1 MPHSFTTAATAAT
14 ATTIAAS
21 YWAVSQRDW
30 PLLSDETERLSH
42 SIYQVLIV
50 CVPGAS
56 HALSHLIIPTAL

>member
-21 YWAVSQRDW
+21 YWAVSQGTSPPER
-30 PLLSDETERLSH
+30 ETERLSH
-42 SIYQVLIV
+42 SICRVLIV